1 MKFNIPQLFTQIIF
15 NNFRRAIYCTDRIMR
30 ADQHEDSLSIL
41 RAFKSHVTMLGPII
55 SRTEIVPGRAHVAR
69 GSITI
74 VAALSREKM
83 QNCRRE
89 HSRGC
94 IKSGVVIY
102 RNSCGH
108 SRTAQHQRLLVTFA
122 ENFPL
127 VISCANKRLARVR
140 QSRLR
145 VPNVF

>member
-1 MKFNIPQLFTQIIF
+1 MHRFAPIGI
-15 NNFRRAIYCTDRIMR
+15 R
-30 ADQHEDSLSIL
+30 ADQHEDPSSIL

-83 QNCRRE
+83 QNCRCE

-108 SRTAQHQRLLVTFA
+108 SRTAQRAESSRNICRKLPPRHLVRSRAREQTPRASAAIAITRASQMYFKATTSFGLFQR
-122 ENFPL
+122 
-127 VISCANKRLARVR
+127 
-140 QSRLR
+140 
-145 VPNVF
+145 

>member
-1 MKFNIPQLFTQIIF
+1 
-15 NNFRRAIYCTDRIMR
+15 MR
-30 ADQHEDSLSIL
+30 TPWSIL

-83 QNCRRE
+83 QNCRCE

-108 SRTAQHQRLLVTFA
+108 SRTAQRSLLVIFA

-127 VISCANKRLARVR
+127 VISCAHARTNAPR
-140 QSRLR
+140 ESAAIAITRASQMYFKATTSFG
-145 VPNVF
+145 PF

>member
-1 MKFNIPQLFTQIIF
+1 MHRSDYAPTNTRM
-15 NNFRRAIYCTDRIMR
+15 RRA
-30 ADQHEDSLSIL
+30 IL

-108 SRTAQHQRLLVTFA
+108 SRTAESSRNICRKLPPRHLVRA
-122 ENFPL
+122 
-127 VISCANKRLARVR
+127 LAREQTPR
-140 QSRLR
+140 ESAAIAITRAPQMYFKAATSFGLLQR
-145 VPNVF
+145 